1 MLLSGDRFPHNRQ
14 EVILGKRESKF
25 ELLHAR
31 HIQQLLYQADLEVYL
46 LSCIPQQRLDLPD
59 EGGGLC

>member
-1 MLLSGDRFPHNRQ
+1 MP
-14 EVILGKRESKF
+14 GKRESKF

-31 HIQQLLYQADLEVYL
+31 HIQQLLYQATLEAYL
-46 LSCIPQQRLDLPD
+46 LSCIPQQRLDLPN